1 METLKKAPIGDR
13 NFETRHAEA
22 LIESLENALAAGLK
36 YVVFELQP
44 METAMHPGQLNYY
57 DDEEDATDD
66 WEMKTTG
73 GDLPGDNYN
82 PVYYRQ
88 TDQFLNEIRRANAP
102 QSQYMIGDT
111 LFQYSAYRDTFIQKD
126 YPLNEIPMSGKWED
140 QLWTQFFFDKQT
152 KNIYQGKF
160 PNGERPAHVALVI
173 TPTLP
178 YCNKQGI
185 TVKPYEE
192 KSRLENNQVKRQRMR
207 RIS

>member
-1 METLKKAPIGDR
+1 METFKNVPVGNR
-13 NFETRHAEA
+13 NFETRHAGA

-44 METAMHPGQLNYY
+44 METAMHPAQLSYY
-57 DDEEDATDD
+57 DDEEEATDD
-66 WEMKTTG
+66 WELKTTG
-73 GDLPGDNYN
+73 GYLPGDNYN

-88 TDQFLNEIRRANAP
+88 TDQLLDEIRRANAP
-102 QSQYMIGDT
+102 QQQYMIGDT

-126 YPLNEIPMSGKWED
+126 NPLNEIAMSGKWED

-152 KNIYQGKF
+152 KNIYQGGF

-178 YCNKQGI
+178 YCAKQGI

-192 KSRLENNQVKRQRMR
+192 KHWLESAKVKRQRTR